1 MLHTFEQLGIGVATL
16 FGGTLSFICLMVAG
30 IVGTAICVGV
40 LTQQIGT
47 RIFAADENACVY
59 NGFQAGA
66 AFGVS
71 FSLVGWFQIGA
82 SGAFYSL
89 LGLWLTF
96 LFLAFLIWCFTK
108 SPQKT
113 A

>member
-16 FGGTLSFICLMVAG
+16 FGGTLSLICLLFAG
-30 IVGTAICVGV
+30 IVGTGICVGV
-40 LTQQIGT
+40 LMQQIGT
-47 RIFAADENACVY
+47 SIFAADENACVY

-66 AFGVS
+66 VFGAC
-71 FSLVGWFQIGA
+71 FSVFGWFQIGA
-82 SGAFYSL
+82 SGAFHSL

-96 LFLAFLIWCFTK
+96 LFLTFLIWCFTK

-113 A
+113 S